1 MQEKLVTAK
10 GILAQPFF
18 MEVFMIGAWCIWN
31 ERNAP
36 IFDGRIPNLGS

>member
-18 MEVFMIGAWCIWN
+18 TEVFMIGAWCIWN
-31 ERNAP
+31 ERNAL
-36 IFDGRIPNLGS
+36 IFDGRIANLGS